1 VLPFEDLSS
10 DKQTTGLAGGVHREV
25 LTNLAKVADLKVI
38 SRSSV
43 MRYKPGIERNLK
55 QIAQELGVAY
65 VVEGSVQREA
75 DHVRVTAELIEA
87 SSDSHA
93 WAETYDGQVAD
104 VLSIQSE
111 IAERISN
118 QLGAKLSPQ
127 ERNELAAKPTQ
138 DMAAFENY
146 IRARALMET
155 ADVDEEHDKFVE
167 DNKRAVQL
175 LEQAVAR
182 DPKFVAA
189 YWALTEANIQLF
201 RSSNPPGIEF
211 RARAEAALKEAKR
224 LAPEA
229 GETFQAESR
238 VIYYGYHDFKRALA
252 TLEQAAKTL
261 PNNAEVAMTR
271 GLLYRRFGRWQ
282 EAYSLFV
289 RETELNP
296 HDLAAYLLVDAVALN
311 LRWWPELDQ
320 MQERIAKRFPRRVRP
335 AAMEHAM
342 SLRQRGDV
350 AAGNQEFEKLNL
362 QIPSEYVPL
371 FYINFW
377 NHNFEECRKVL
388 VEVAKSPDPDLQDDR
403 WDKELQLFFVTKGSF
418 DRQAALDAEKR
429 LEEQLRQA
437 INLESEESLVVSLS
451 NVKMLLGKKDEAI
464 RLCQKFVEKHP
475 VSDDALANVEALKR
489 LAYMY
494 LFAGEHEQALQMLR
508 KVVEVPGGENYGP
521 LKYNPIWDELRNDPR
536 FQAIV
541 EQAKVPFP
549 R

>member
-1 VLPFEDLSS
+1 MRRRRTYSSLRRAADDLAQYAEWNAQLHAIGEAEVKHGARIRVFNLYNGEVGNAQLPQKLRRQRLVRRRRLLIAATAATILILSMGLGLWAWQRQTKLRAQAASEAAAKTAKSVAVLPFEDLSS
-10 DKQTTGLAGGVHREV
+10 DKQSTGLAGGVHREV
-25 LTNLAKVADLKVI
+25 LPNLAKIADLKVI
-38 SRSSV
+38 SRTSV
-43 MRYKPGIERNLK
+43 MRYKPGSERNLK

-118 QLGAKLSPQ
+118 QLGAKLSQQ
-127 ERNELAAKPTQ
+127 ERSELAAKPTQ
-138 DMAAFENY
+138 DMAAFESY

-155 ADVDEEHDKFVE
+155 ADVDDEHDKFVE

-201 RSSNPPGIEF
+201 RTGDQRSSEY
-211 RARAEAALKEAKR
+211 RARAEAALKEAQR

-229 GETFQAESR
+229 GETLHAESR
-238 VIYYGYHDFKRALA
+238 VIYYGYADFKRALA

-271 GLLYRRFGRWQ
+271 ALLYRRFGRWQ

-296 HDLAAYLLVDAVALN
+296 HDLTAYLLAGAAAFN

-320 MQERIAKRFPRRVRP
+320 MQERIAKRFPRRVRSV
-335 AAMEHAM
+335 AMDHAM
-342 SLRQRGDV
+342 SLRQRGDIE
-350 AAGNQEFEKLNL
+350 AGNKEFEKLNL
-362 QIPSEYVPL
+362 QIPSEFVPA
-371 FYINFW
+371 
-377 NHNFEECRKVL
+377 VL
-388 VEVAKSPDPDLQDDR
+388 HE
-403 WDKELQLFFVTKGSF
+403 F
-418 DRQAALDAEKR
+418 
-429 LEEQLRQA
+429 
-437 INLESEESLVVSLS
+437 LES
-451 NVKMLLGKKDEAI
+451 
-464 RLCQKFVEKHP
+464 
-475 VSDDALANVEALKR
+475 
-489 LAYMY
+489 
-494 LFAGEHEQALQMLR
+494 
-508 KVVEVPGGENYGP
+508 
-521 LKYNPIWDELRNDPR
+521 
-536 FQAIV
+536 
-541 EQAKVPFP
+541 
-549 R
+549 